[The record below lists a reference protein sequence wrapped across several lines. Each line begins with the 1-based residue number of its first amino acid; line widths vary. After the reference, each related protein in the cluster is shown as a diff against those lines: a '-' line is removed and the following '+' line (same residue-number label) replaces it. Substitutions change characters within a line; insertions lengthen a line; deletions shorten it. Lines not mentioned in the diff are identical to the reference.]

1 MMAGMQAALGHLFR
15 RFDPATLEARF
26 GSGGGLLPGSRKAR
40 YWEQFSAL
48 YQEIAREAEDD
59 FQELFGREFVRA
71 YEEQIARLR
80 SR

>member
-1 MMAGMQAALGHLFR
+1 MLR
-15 RFDPATLEARF
+15 C
-26 GSGGGLLPGSRKAR
+26 RKAR
-40 YWEQFSAL
+40 CWEQFSAL